1 MDGAL
6 LFLVYPLDVLKSRA
20 MENSILN
27 LTQSRL
33 LGPKGIKRY
42 LGDSYFSQDY
52 DRWFPP
58 EQQAADFS
66 NSIAYRDALL
76 QPRM

>member
-33 LGPKGIKRY
+33 LGPKGIKR
-42 LGDSYFSQDY
+42 
-52 DRWFPP
+52 
-58 EQQAADFS
+58 
-66 NSIAYRDALL
+66 
-76 QPRM
+76 